1 MKNFLKGVAAV
12 AIVMIISMAIHMFC
26 NMKGINLNTTMTTI
40 VSASFATLIYHVL
53 TNNEKKKDN
62 KELQKITD
70 TDCAGIGRGRS

>member
-26 NMKGINLNTTMTTI
+26 NMKGINQDTTMTTI

-53 TNNEKKKDN
+53 TNNEKNKDN
-62 KELQKITD
+62 KEL
-70 TDCAGIGRGRS
+70 